1 MLDKFDSISLLKCL
15 TIVCVIFLFTLD
27 IVKCQQSSKELEDSE
42 DSCLRNDQGKCK
54 LEEVWKT
61 KGKDN
66 LVVPENLKHILKEA
80 KDHFRST
87 KWLNNNLFTDKL
99 TICKLTLRTMHFAQ
113 LQFTKWQF
121 LNGHNFNDNSYTNTL
136 YANNF

>member
-1 MLDKFDSISLLKCL
+1 MKMINKFDSISLLKCL

-27 IVKCQQSSKELEDSE
+27 IVKCQKLADSE

-54 LEEVWKT
+54 LEEVLKT

-80 KDHFRST
+80 
-87 KWLNNNLFTDKL
+87 
-99 TICKLTLRTMHFAQ
+99 
-113 LQFTKWQF
+113 
-121 LNGHNFNDNSYTNTL
+121 
-136 YANNF
+136 